1 MSLFAFLVMPRKAS
15 GCRIHYGRRPEFE
28 AKEEKLT
35 FLHNTDLNARRR
47 ISSGRILAIM
57 YPMVGPWETS
67 SIILAGPSAQKP
79 WMTSATKLLA

>member
-35 FLHNTDLNARRR
+35 FLHNTDLNARRW
-47 ISSGRILAIM
+47 ISRRKMPTGDIAVAANSCAIIT
-57 YPMVGPWETS
+57 PE
-67 SIILAGPSAQKP
+67 
-79 WMTSATKLLA
+79 